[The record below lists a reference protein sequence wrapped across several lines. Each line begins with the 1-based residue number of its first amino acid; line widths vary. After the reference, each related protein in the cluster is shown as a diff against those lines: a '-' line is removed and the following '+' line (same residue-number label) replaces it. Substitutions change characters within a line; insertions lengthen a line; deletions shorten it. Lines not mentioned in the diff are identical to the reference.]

1 MKMLKE
7 TMRKVTNGKR
17 RKKGA
22 NREKRIR
29 REEREIER
37 EEDDDSPPRPGSSS
51 NREGKKVR
59 KPKEKNEKEGR
70 YDGEEEEVCKLCEG
84 VDPPIREG
92 EDCEDGSLVGW
103 AGCDCGAWFHLS
115 CSSLYSVP
123 TDFTCSS
130 LLSLPSLSSLSLL
143 HHVFSLAR
151 SCSVL

>member
-1 MKMLKE
+1 M
-7 TMRKVTNGKR
+7 G
-17 RKKGA
+17 
-22 NREKRIR
+22 IR
-29 REEREIER
+29 REEREVER
-37 EEDDDSPPRPGSSS
+37 EEDDDSPPLPGSSS
-51 NREGKKVR
+51 NKAVKRVR
-59 KPKEKNEKEGR
+59 KTKEINEKEGR
-70 YDGEEEEVCKLCEG
+70 YDGEEEEVCRLCES

-92 EDCEDGSLVGW
+92 EDGEDGSLVGW

-115 CSSLYSVP
+115 CSSLSSVP